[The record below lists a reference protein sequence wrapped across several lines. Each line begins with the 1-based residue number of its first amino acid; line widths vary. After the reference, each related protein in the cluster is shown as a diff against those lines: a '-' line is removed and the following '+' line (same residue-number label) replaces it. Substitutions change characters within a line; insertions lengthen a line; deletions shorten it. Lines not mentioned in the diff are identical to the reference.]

1 VLYVNKI
8 EERGERAANKQDC
21 EEGEEYGV
29 GLRIVSFVREGKLL
43 NYQFEE

>member
-29 GLRIVSFVREGKLL
+29 GLRIEFCTRRQVTELSV
-43 NYQFEE
+43 